1 MKNHLFMIHRAI
13 EPLIY
18 DIQRTVFDIIIN
30 KCDYLFENFKN
41 TVIAEIESQKL
52 PHKIKYTIES
62 ADICNV
68 WKYKPPNNNIK
79 IMCIGL
85 MIYDY
90 DQIITTIFDDETTTR
105 SYRRLSWNNYPHR
118 HNLEMYLSRVRD
130 LMMPMML
137 SQYID
142 TAYIIQ
148 QVDMRDYTIV
158 PSKNK
163 QKRAKNWVRK
173 LESRRIKK
181 AAANQSLD
189 FSVRLELPAEA
200 CPVRTAL
207 SEPETI

>member
-13 EPLIY
+13 EPLVY
-18 DIQRTVFDIIIN
+18 DIQHVIFDIIIN

-41 TVIAEIESQKL
+41 TVIAEIESRKL
-52 PHKIKYTIES
+52 PPVIKYTIES

-79 IMCIGL
+79 IMCIEL
-85 MIYDY
+85 MFYDWEKSFN
-90 DQIITTIFDDETTTR
+90 IRFNSETTATICR
-105 SYRRLSWNNYPHR
+105 GLHGHNYPNRHKLEVRLSHVN
-118 HNLEMYLSRVRD
+118 D

-137 SQYID
+137 NQYID
-142 TAYIIQ
+142 TTYIIQ
-148 QVDMRDYTIV
+148 QVDMRDYSIV
-158 PSKNK
+158 PSQNK
-163 QKRAKNWVRK
+163 QKRARNWARK

-181 AAANQSLD
+181 AAKAINANQSLD
-189 FSVRLELPAEA
+189 FPAET